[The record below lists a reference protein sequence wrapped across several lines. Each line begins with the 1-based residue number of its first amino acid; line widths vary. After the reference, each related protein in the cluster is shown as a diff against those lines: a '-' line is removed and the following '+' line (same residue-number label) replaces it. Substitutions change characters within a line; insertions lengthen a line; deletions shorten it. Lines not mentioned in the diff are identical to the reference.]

1 MLKESEIQVIFKQVL
16 KALKVLRD
24 MKVIHRDIKNANIL
38 LHFPKFDKVNRQQI
52 NHWNITNSD

>member
-1 MLKESEIQVIFKQVL
+1 VL